1 MFQKTWYQLG
11 RSIVNVYVRHVLR
24 ANIVHEAPLPKGAKI
39 LAVNHPSTSDPAFV
53 TVLVKEQT
61 SILIRESLFK
71 VPVFG
76 RSLRMAGHVPVLAGN
91 GRAALEEGIRLLK
104 AGRTVV
110 VFPEG
115 EISPE
120 SGPLKPHTG
129 IARLALATGA
139 PVIPVGISL
148 DHRQVRVVQTRV
160 EGRLEP
166 SAWYLHGPYAMTV
179 GTPIVY
185 EGDAEDRD
193 YVRSVTGQVMSH
205 IVALSQKG
213 QSRLAIAQRQA
224 ALRAA
229 NASMMARAARWTA
242 QSVILRGIQAMLFFL
257 IGTAGRV

>member
-1 MFQKTWYQLG
+1 MFQNTWYQIG
-11 RSIVNVYVRHVLR
+11 RSIVNFYVRNVLR
-24 ANIVHEAPLPKGAKI
+24 ADITHEAPLPSGAKI

-53 TVLVKEQT
+53 TVLIKEQA
-61 SILIRESLFK
+61 SILIRETLFK

-76 RSLRMAGHVPVLAGN
+76 RSLRMAGHVPVVAGN

-104 AGRTVV
+104 AGRTIII
-110 VFPEG
+110 FPEG

-129 IARLALATGA
+129 IARLALLTGA

-148 DHRQVRVVQTRV
+148 DQKQIRIVQTRV
-160 EGRLEP
+160 EGKLEP

-179 GTPIVY
+179 GAPHVY
-185 EGDAEDRD
+185 EGDVEDHGH
-193 YVRSVTGQVMSH
+193 VRSVTGQIMNNIMTLSH
-205 IVALSQKG
+205 RGHA
-213 QSRLAIAQRQA
+213 RLTFAHRQT

-229 NASMMARAARWTA
+229 NASMVTRAARWAT
-242 QSVILRGIQAMLFFL
+242 QSVVLRGIQAMLFFL

>member
-1 MFQKTWYQLG
+1 MLQNTWYQIG
-11 RSIVNVYVRHVLR
+11 RSFVNLYVRGVLR
-24 ANIVHEAPLPKGAKI
+24 ANIVHEAPLPSGAKI
-39 LAVNHPSTSDPAFV
+39 LAVNHPSTNDPAFV
-53 TVLVKEQT
+53 TVLVKEQA
-61 SILIRESLFK
+61 SILIRETLFK

-76 RSLRMAGHVPVLAGN
+76 RSLRMAGHVPVVAGN

-104 AGRTVV
+104 AGRTIII
-110 VFPEG
+110 FPEG

-129 IARLALATGA
+129 IARLALLTGA

-148 DHRQVRVVQTRV
+148 DHKQVRIVQTKV
-160 EGRLEP
+160 EGKLEP

-179 GTPIVY
+179 GAPQVY
-185 EGDAEDRD
+185 QGDVEDRD
-193 YVRSVTGQVMSH
+193 RVRTVTGQIMGS

-213 QSRLAIAQRQA
+213 QARLALAHRQA

-229 NASMMARAARWTA
+229 NASMVTRAARWAT
-242 QSVILRGIQAMLFFL
+242 QSVVLRGIQAMLFFL